1 MAGFRIFIFD
11 AGKEHLVVTH
21 FKSGDKCLHL
31 DRVSAWQRRAH
42 EVAAH
47 DAWFRAEVEQALSE
61 ANGPAARWIPQ
72 EDVKRQSAGK
82 RTEWLA
88 KTVGGKAAS

>member
-1 MAGFRIFIFD
+1 MTYS
-11 AGKEHLVVTH
+11 E
-21 FKSGDKCLHL
+21 SGEKCFHL

-42 EVAAH
+42 EATAH
-47 DAWFRAEVEQALSE
+47 DAWFRAEVDQALSE
-61 ANGPAARWIPQ
+61 AKDPAVRWIPQ

-88 KTVGGKAAS
+88 KATARFARPSSLC